1 MFADICTGLISILT
15 PETIGAVALGIF
27 TGLMFGAIPGIS
39 GIMAISILLPLTFYV
54 SPLVGIPM
62 LLGIYKA
69 SMFGGSITAV
79 LLNTPGAPPAVCT
92 AMDGYPLTKQGK
104 AGKGLNAALVGSGFG
119 DTFSNI
125 LLICVAAPLS
135 YLTLK
140 VGPVEQCSLILLALT
155 VVGSI
160 SGSSI
165 LKGILCAG
173 VGILLATVGV
183 SGTTGAMRF
192 TFENENLMSGIA
204 LIPMVIGLL
213 CLPEVIHQACSGIR
227 KTFEQQF
234 DLSGENGRLS
244 WQEIKSRIPVLLRS
258 SIIGSVIGAMP
269 GLGASPAAYM
279 AYSEAQRTSK
289 HPEQFGKG
297 AIEGVM
303 APEAANNAVTGSAM
317 IPLLTLGIP
326 GDATLAL
333 LLATFAIHN
342 LTPGVR
348 LMVDF
353 PDVVYASFITLVIAN
368 LMLIP
373 SAILTV
379 RLFGTLMRIPSPLFI
394 GFILLLSLLG
404 AFISRNLSFDL
415 SVAIV
420 MGLVGFAMR
429 LWDFPAAAMLI
440 GFVLGPQFEYRL
452 GQVFLF
458 KGELS
463 WLEYFSQNPVGTGLL
478 VITAFILLSPIYSAL
493 RRKGGDA
500 ATPDAASSEE

>member
-104 AGKGLNAALVGSGFG
+104 AGKGLNAALVGSVFG

-192 TFENENLMSGIA
+192 TFENENLMSGT
-204 LIPMVIGLL
+204 VIDLL
-213 CLPEVIHQACSGIR
+213 CLPGHPSGLFR
-227 KTFEQQF
+227 HPQ
-234 DLSGENGRLS
+234 DL
-244 WQEIKSRIPVLLRS
+244 
-258 SIIGSVIGAMP
+258 
-269 GLGASPAAYM
+269 
-279 AYSEAQRTSK
+279 
-289 HPEQFGKG
+289 
-297 AIEGVM
+297 
-303 APEAANNAVTGSAM
+303 
-317 IPLLTLGIP
+317 
-326 GDATLAL
+326 
-333 LLATFAIHN
+333 
-342 LTPGVR
+342 
-348 LMVDF
+348 
-353 PDVVYASFITLVIAN
+353 
-368 LMLIP
+368 
-373 SAILTV
+373 
-379 RLFGTLMRIPSPLFI
+379 
-394 GFILLLSLLG
+394 
-404 AFISRNLSFDL
+404 
-415 SVAIV
+415 
-420 MGLVGFAMR
+420 
-429 LWDFPAAAMLI
+429 
-440 GFVLGPQFEYRL
+440 
-452 GQVFLF
+452 
-458 KGELS
+458 
-463 WLEYFSQNPVGTGLL
+463 
-478 VITAFILLSPIYSAL
+478 
-493 RRKGGDA
+493 
-500 ATPDAASSEE
+500 

>member
-104 AGKGLNAALVGSGFG
+104 AGKGLNAALVGSVFG

-326 GDATLAL
+326 GESVTA
-333 LLATFAIHN
+333 
-342 LTPGVR
+342 V
-348 LMVDF
+348 LMGG
-353 PDVVYASFITLVIAN
+353 LVIQGLA
-368 LMLIP
+368 P
-373 SAILTV
+373 GPE
-379 RLFGTLMRIPSPLFI
+379 LFTKH
-394 GFILLLSLLG
+394 
-404 AFISRNLSFDL
+404 
-415 SVAIV
+415 
-420 MGLVGFAMR
+420 
-429 LWDFPAAAMLI
+429 AAMTYTFFA
-440 GFVLGPQFEYRL
+440 GFVLVQFFMLAIGMLGCRGFAQISRLSDAILIPCVTVLCFVGSYAIHKNLSDVVVMLIFGVLGYLMRKFDLNTAAVVLALILGPISEKGLRGALRVSGGDL
-452 GQVFLF
+452 GCLF
-458 KGELS
+458 ASPVSWVLIVLS
-463 WLEYFSQNPVGTGLL
+463 
-478 VITAFILLSPIYSAL
+478 VIGIFSPILMA
-493 RRKGGDA
+493 KFEKKVTGGEVL
-500 ATPDAASSEE
+500 EE

>member
-104 AGKGLNAALVGSGFG
+104 AGKGLNAALVGSVFG

-244 WQEIKSRIPVLLRS
+244 WQEIKSLQ
-258 SIIGSVIGAMP
+258 P

-289 HPEQFGKG
+289 HPEKFGKG

-326 GDATLAL
+326 GDDVTAVLMGAFL
-333 LLATFAIHN
+333 IQGI
-342 LTPGVR
+342 TPGPNI
-348 LMVDF
+348 F
-353 PDVVYASFITLVIAN
+353 FENTTVVYGIFGSLIMCDILLYVIAK
-368 LMLIP
+368 L
-373 SAILTV
+373 
-379 RLFGTLMRIPSPLFI
+379 
-394 GFILLLSLLG
+394 GF
-404 AFISRNLSFDL
+404 R
-415 SVAIV
+415 V
-420 MGLVGFAMR
+420 
-429 LWDFPAAAMLI
+429 
-440 GFVLGPQFEYRL
+440 
-452 GQVFLF
+452 
-458 KGELS
+458 
-463 WLEYFSQNPVGTGLL
+463 
-478 VITAFILLSPIYSAL
+478 
-493 RRKGGDA
+493 
-500 ATPDAASSEE
+500 

>member
-69 SMFGGSITAV
+69 SMFGGSSTAV
-79 LLNTPGAPPAVCT
+79 RLHTPGAPPAVCT

-104 AGKGLNAALVGSGFG
+104 AGKGLNAALVGSVFG

-244 WQEIKSRIPVLLRS
+244 WQEIKSRVPVLLRAA
-258 SIIGSVIGAMP
+258 IIGSVIGAMP

-289 HPEQFGKG
+289 HPEKFGKG
-297 AIEGVM
+297 ATEGVM
-303 APEAANNAVTGSAM
+303 APEAANNAVTGPAM

-326 GDATLAL
+326 GDDVTAVLMGAFL
-333 LLATFAIHN
+333 IQGI
-342 LTPGVR
+342 TPGPNI
-348 LMVDF
+348 F
-353 PDVVYASFITLVIAN
+353 FENTTVVYGIFGSLIMCDILLYVIAKLGFRVWVRITQLTYSINQN
-368 LMLIP
+368 LFDILCLI
-373 SAILTV
+373 
-379 RLFGTLMRIPSPLFI
+379 LFGILGYGMRRFQFPAGPMII
-394 GFILLLSLLG
+394 GFILGPLLESAFDQTMTLSDGSFMIFLTHPFSVVLL
-404 AFISRNLSFDL
+404 LL
-415 SVAIV
+415 TVA
-420 MGLVGFAMR
+420 A
-429 LWDFPAAAMLI
+429 
-440 GFVLGPQFEYRL
+440 
-452 GQVFLF
+452 VF
-458 KGELS
+458 S
-463 WLEYFSQNPVGTGLL
+463 
-478 VITAFILLSPIYSAL
+478 IARARL
-493 RRKGGDA
+493 RRSKIAQLAQEG
-500 ATPDAASSEE
+500 

>member
-104 AGKGLNAALVGSGFG
+104 AGKGLNAALVGSVFG

-227 KTFEQQF
+227 KTLNSSSIFPAKTAA
-234 DLSGENGRLS
+234 SRGR
-244 WQEIKSRIPVLLRS
+244 KSKAASRSCSVRPSSARS
-258 SIIGSVIGAMP
+258 SAPCPAS
-269 GLGASPAAYM
+269 GLPPPP
-279 AYSEAQRTSK
+279 TW
-289 HPEQFGKG
+289 P
-297 AIEGVM
+297 
-303 APEAANNAVTGSAM
+303 
-317 IPLLTLGIP
+317 
-326 GDATLAL
+326 
-333 LLATFAIHN
+333 
-342 LTPGVR
+342 TPK
-348 LMVDF
+348 
-353 PDVVYASFITLVIAN
+353 
-368 LMLIP
+368 P
-373 SAILTV
+373 SAP
-379 RLFGTLMRIPSPLFI
+379 RNIPRSSAKAP
-394 GFILLLSLLG
+394 SK
-404 AFISRNLSFDL
+404 A
-415 SVAIV
+415 
-420 MGLVGFAMR
+420 
-429 LWDFPAAAMLI
+429 
-440 GFVLGPQFEYRL
+440 
-452 GQVFLF
+452 
-458 KGELS
+458 S
-463 WLEYFSQNPVGTGLL
+463 WLPKPPT
-478 VITAFILLSPIYSAL
+478 
-493 RRKGGDA
+493 
-500 ATPDAASSEE
+500 TP

>member
-104 AGKGLNAALVGSGFG
+104 AGKGLNAALVGSVFG

-192 TFENENLMSGIA
+192 TFENENLMSA
-204 LIPMVIGLL
+204 SPSSRWSS
-213 CLPEVIHQACSGIR
+213 ACSACPKSSIR
-227 KTFEQQF
+227 PVPASARPLNSSSIFPAKTAA
-234 DLSGENGRLS
+234 SRGR
-244 WQEIKSRIPVLLRS
+244 KSKAASRSCSVRPSSARS
-258 SIIGSVIGAMP
+258 SAPCPAS
-269 GLGASPAAYM
+269 GLPPPP
-279 AYSEAQRTSK
+279 TW
-289 HPEQFGKG
+289 P
-297 AIEGVM
+297 
-303 APEAANNAVTGSAM
+303 
-317 IPLLTLGIP
+317 
-326 GDATLAL
+326 
-333 LLATFAIHN
+333 
-342 LTPGVR
+342 TPK
-348 LMVDF
+348 
-353 PDVVYASFITLVIAN
+353 
-368 LMLIP
+368 P
-373 SAILTV
+373 SAP
-379 RLFGTLMRIPSPLFI
+379 RNIPRSSAKAP
-394 GFILLLSLLG
+394 SK
-404 AFISRNLSFDL
+404 A
-415 SVAIV
+415 
-420 MGLVGFAMR
+420 
-429 LWDFPAAAMLI
+429 
-440 GFVLGPQFEYRL
+440 
-452 GQVFLF
+452 
-458 KGELS
+458 S
-463 WLEYFSQNPVGTGLL
+463 WLPKPPT
-478 VITAFILLSPIYSAL
+478 
-493 RRKGGDA
+493 
-500 ATPDAASSEE
+500 TP

>member
-1 MFADICTGLISILT
+1 VTG
-15 PETIGAVALGIF
+15 G
-27 TGLMFGAIPGIS
+27 
-39 GIMAISILLPLTFYV
+39 
-54 SPLVGIPM
+54 
-62 LLGIYKA
+62 
-69 SMFGGSITAV
+69 
-79 LLNTPGAPPAVCT
+79 
-92 AMDGYPLTKQGK
+92 
-104 AGKGLNAALVGSGFG
+104 ALV
-119 DTFSNI
+119 
-125 LLICVAAPLS
+125 P
-135 YLTLK
+135 TL
-140 VGPVEQCSLILLALT
+140 A
-155 VVGSI
+155 
-160 SGSSI
+160 
-165 LKGILCAG
+165 
-173 VGILLATVGV
+173 
-183 SGTTGAMRF
+183 
-192 TFENENLMSGIA
+192 
-204 LIPMVIGLL
+204 
-213 CLPEVIHQACSGIR
+213 
-227 KTFEQQF
+227 
-234 DLSGENGRLS
+234 
-244 WQEIKSRIPVLLRS
+244 
-258 SIIGSVIGAMP
+258 
-269 GLGASPAAYM
+269 
-279 AYSEAQRTSK
+279 
-289 HPEQFGKG
+289 
-297 AIEGVM
+297 
-303 APEAANNAVTGSAM
+303 
-317 IPLLTLGIP
+317 LGIP

>member
-104 AGKGLNAALVGSGFG
+104 AGKGLNAALVGSVFG

-227 KTFEQQF
+227 KTFEQSSTF
-234 DLSGENGRLS
+234 PAKTAACRGR
-244 WQEIKSRIPVLLRS
+244 KSRAASRSCSARPSSARS
-258 SIIGSVIGAMP
+258 SAPCPAS
-269 GLGASPAAYM
+269 GLPPPPTWPTPKPS
-279 AYSEAQRTSK
+279 
-289 HPEQFGKG
+289 
-297 AIEGVM
+297 
-303 APEAANNAVTGSAM
+303 APRN
-317 IPLLTLGIP
+317 
-326 GDATLAL
+326 
-333 LLATFAIHN
+333 
-342 LTPGVR
+342 
-348 LMVDF
+348 
-353 PDVVYASFITLVIAN
+353 
-368 LMLIP
+368 IP
-373 SAILTV
+373 SSSAKA
-379 RLFGTLMRIPSPLFI
+379 PSK
-394 GFILLLSLLG
+394 
-404 AFISRNLSFDL
+404 A
-415 SVAIV
+415 
-420 MGLVGFAMR
+420 
-429 LWDFPAAAMLI
+429 
-440 GFVLGPQFEYRL
+440 
-452 GQVFLF
+452 
-458 KGELS
+458 S
-463 WLEYFSQNPVGTGLL
+463 WPPKPPT
-478 VITAFILLSPIYSAL
+478 
-493 RRKGGDA
+493 
-500 ATPDAASSEE
+500 TP

>member
-104 AGKGLNAALVGSGFG
+104 AGKGLNAALVGSVFG

-289 HPEQFGKG
+289 HPEKFGKG

-326 GDATLAL
+326 GDDVTAVLMGGLIIHGLQPGPELFTTYAGMTYTFFAGFVLVQFFMLGVGMLGCKGFAQISRLSDAILIPSIFL
-333 LLATFAIHN
+333 LCVVGSYAIHN
-342 LTPGVR
+342 N
-348 LMVDF
+348 
-353 PDVVYASFITLVIAN
+353 VVEVAI
-368 LMLIP
+368 MLIFGVIGYLARKFDFNAAAIVLGLILGPIGERGLRRSLLISDGDP
-373 SAILTV
+373 SILFSTSLCWILIALCV
-379 RLFGTLMRIPSPLFI
+379 LGVLSPL
-394 GFILLLSLLG
+394 LME
-404 AFISRNLSFDL
+404 R
-415 SVAIV
+415 
-420 MGLVGFAMR
+420 MERRMR
-429 LWDFPAAAMLI
+429 
-440 GFVLGPQFEYRL
+440 E
-452 GQVFLF
+452 
-458 KGELS
+458 
-463 WLEYFSQNPVGTGLL
+463 
-478 VITAFILLSPIYSAL
+478 SAE
-493 RRKGGDA
+493 
-500 ATPDAASSEE
+500 S

>member
-104 AGKGLNAALVGSGFG
+104 AGKGLNAALVGSVFG

-258 SIIGSVIGAMP
+258 SLIGSVIGAMP

-326 GDATLAL
+326 GDDVTRRAHGRVPHPGHHPRTQHFLREHHRSLRHLRLAHYVRHPALRHRQARFQGMGPHHAAPEAHHL
-333 LLATFAIHN
+333 LDRDHLRLCRHLLHQPEPVRHPLPHPVRHPRLRDAPVPVPGRANDHR
-342 LTPGVR
+342 LHPRASAGVR
-348 LMVDF
+348 L
-353 PDVVYASFITLVIAN
+353 
-368 LMLIP
+368 
-373 SAILTV
+373 
-379 RLFGTLMRIPSPLFI
+379 
-394 GFILLLSLLG
+394 
-404 AFISRNLSFDL
+404 
-415 SVAIV
+415 
-420 MGLVGFAMR
+420 
-429 LWDFPAAAMLI
+429 
-440 GFVLGPQFEYRL
+440 
-452 GQVFLF
+452 
-458 KGELS
+458 
-463 WLEYFSQNPVGTGLL
+463 
-478 VITAFILLSPIYSAL
+478 
-493 RRKGGDA
+493 
-500 ATPDAASSEE
+500 

>member
-54 SPLVGIPM
+54 SPLV
-62 LLGIYKA
+62 A
-69 SMFGGSITAV
+69 SPCCSASIRPACSAAPSPPSSS
-79 LLNTPGAPPAVCT
+79 TPPARRPAVCT

-104 AGKGLNAALVGSGFG
+104 AGKGLNAALVGSVFG

-269 GLGASPAAYM
+269 ASGLPPP
-279 AYSEAQRTSK
+279 RTW
-289 HPEQFGKG
+289 P
-297 AIEGVM
+297 
-303 APEAANNAVTGSAM
+303 
-317 IPLLTLGIP
+317 
-326 GDATLAL
+326 
-333 LLATFAIHN
+333 
-342 LTPGVR
+342 TPK
-348 LMVDF
+348 
-353 PDVVYASFITLVIAN
+353 
-368 LMLIP
+368 P
-373 SAILTV
+373 SAP
-379 RLFGTLMRIPSPLFI
+379 RNIPRSSAKAP
-394 GFILLLSLLG
+394 SK
-404 AFISRNLSFDL
+404 A
-415 SVAIV
+415 
-420 MGLVGFAMR
+420 
-429 LWDFPAAAMLI
+429 
-440 GFVLGPQFEYRL
+440 
-452 GQVFLF
+452 
-458 KGELS
+458 S
-463 WLEYFSQNPVGTGLL
+463 WLPKPPT
-478 VITAFILLSPIYSAL
+478 
-493 RRKGGDA
+493 
-500 ATPDAASSEE
+500 TP